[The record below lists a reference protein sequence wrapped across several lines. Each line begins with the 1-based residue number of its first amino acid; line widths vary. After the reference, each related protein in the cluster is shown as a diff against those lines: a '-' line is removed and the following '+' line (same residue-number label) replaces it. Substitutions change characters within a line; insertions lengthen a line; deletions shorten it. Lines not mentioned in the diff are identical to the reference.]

1 MRRTFQLIALCLLAV
16 APLAHAEEEQNVVS
30 EYMNLVELV
39 DALGVYN
46 TQLDT
51 LLENQQNEISTLT
64 SSIEQVD
71 TIERQLGPLTER
83 MIGTLELF
91 INLDLPF
98 RKQQRLQKVAQLR
111 ASLDRS
117 DISTA
122 EKFRL
127 ALQAYAVELDY
138 GNDRETYSDQI
149 EVDGKLL
156 IVDVLRWGRLVLAFQ
171 TADGATT
178 GVWDNQ
184 ARQWTVIDPSARD
197 GVRDALRMTRGTM
210 TDNLVVLPTPAPGG

>member
-1 MRRTFQLIALCLLAV
+1 MHDGLDLSPRTRPKSLQF
-16 APLAHAEEEQNVVS
+16 
-30 EYMNLVELV
+30 
-39 DALGVYN
+39 
-46 TQLDT
+46 
-51 LLENQQNEISTLT
+51 
-64 SSIEQVD
+64 
-71 TIERQLGPLTER
+71 
-83 MIGTLELF
+83 F
-91 INLDLPF
+91 INLALPF

-210 TDNLVVLPTPAPGG
+210 TGNLVVLPTPAPGG